1 MKKADILTTI
11 FFICNTLIDIVDS
24 FKYLGMTLFK
34 NGNWFRSQKC
44 LAKHASFAL
53 YNVFTVINNI
63 ELPIKQQCALFDSL
77 VASILNFGSEIWGF
91 HDASDVELIHTKFL
105 RRILGVKKSTNLA
118 SLYGEVGR
126 YPLLLTRKINVIKYW
141 IKILKQH
148 DTSLIKQI
156 YIMLKDDAE
165 NNHNY
170 NGKNWA
176 SQIKDMLQ
184 QYGLGYVWEHQFEI
198 DIPFSIIKQRIID
211 NYLQKWYSNINNSP
225 RLQSYSI
232 FKHNFE
238 LEQYLSVLG
247 DKKYRTA
254 LSRFRTSAHSLRI
267 ETGRYENL
275 PREQRLCKS
284 CTMNMIENE
293 YHFLLVCPHYRDLR
307 IKYFK
312 PYYCHWPTL
321 CKFESLLSSTSRNT
335 IFRLAKFIYFANKKR
350 VS

>member
-1 MKKADILTTI
+1 MYLTVKSCVRYKLSYSEFFSSSIGLKQGDPSSPLLFMLFVNDIVDNINSDIENNFTHNELKLFLVMYVDDQVVFARSPETLQQMLKDIETYCQIWGLKINTSKTKVMI
-11 FFICNTLIDIVDS
+11 FEKGRHTHYDFYICNTLIDIVDS

-63 ELPIKQQCALFDSL
+63 DLPIKQQCALLDSL
-77 VASILNFGSEIWGF
+77 IASILNFGSEIWGF

-105 RRILGVKKSTNLA
+105 RRMLGVKKSTNLA

-141 IKILKQH
+141 LKILKRH

-184 QYGLGYVWEHQFEI
+184 QYG
-198 DIPFSIIKQRIID
+198 K
-211 NYLQKWYSNINNSP
+211 N
-225 RLQSYSI
+225 
-232 FKHNFE
+232 
-238 LEQYLSVLG
+238 
-247 DKKYRTA
+247 
-254 LSRFRTSAHSLRI
+254 
-267 ETGRYENL
+267 
-275 PREQRLCKS
+275 
-284 CTMNMIENE
+284 
-293 YHFLLVCPHYRDLR
+293 
-307 IKYFK
+307 
-312 PYYCHWPTL
+312 
-321 CKFESLLSSTSRNT
+321 RNW
-335 IFRLAKFIYFANKKR
+335 
-350 VS
+350 

>member
-1 MKKADILTTI
+1 MI
-11 FFICNTLIDIVDS
+11 FEKGKHTHYDFYICNTMVDIVDS

-34 NGNWFRSQKC
+34 NGNWFRRQKC

-53 YNVFTVINNI
+53 YNVFTVINNT
-63 ELPIKQQCALFDSL
+63 ELTIKQQCALFDSL

-105 RRILGVKKSTNLA
+105 RRILGVKNSTNLA

-126 YPLLLTRKINVIKYW
+126 YPLLLTRKINIIKYW

-148 DTSLIKQI
+148 DTSLMKQI

-165 NNHNY
+165 NNHNC

-198 DIPFSIIKQRIID
+198 DIPFSIIKQRTID
-211 NYLQKWYSNINNSP
+211 NYLQKWNSDINNSP
-225 RLQSYSI
+225 QLQSYSI

-238 LEQYLSVLG
+238 LEQYLSVLS
-247 DKKYRTA
+247 DKN
-254 LSRFRTSAHSLRI
+254 I
-267 ETGRYENL
+267 E
-275 PREQRLCKS
+275 
-284 CTMNMIENE
+284 
-293 YHFLLVCPHYRDLR
+293 
-307 IKYFK
+307 
-312 PYYCHWPTL
+312 
-321 CKFESLLSSTSRNT
+321 
-335 IFRLAKFIYFANKKR
+335 
-350 VS
+350 